1 MTFCESCA
9 FGKQH
14 KEPFPMNGA
23 FRTTK
28 VLGLVHLDVWGPTK
42 VTSFNGSRYFITF
55 TNDFSRITFV
65 SFMQSKNECFRKFQE
80 WNFFAKTQF
89 GKKLKILRTDNG
101 EIFYS
106 REFEFFFK
114 AHGINALDLCT
125 IHTIPKWCR

>member
-1 MTFCESCA
+1 
-9 FGKQH
+9 
-14 KEPFPMNGA
+14 MNGA